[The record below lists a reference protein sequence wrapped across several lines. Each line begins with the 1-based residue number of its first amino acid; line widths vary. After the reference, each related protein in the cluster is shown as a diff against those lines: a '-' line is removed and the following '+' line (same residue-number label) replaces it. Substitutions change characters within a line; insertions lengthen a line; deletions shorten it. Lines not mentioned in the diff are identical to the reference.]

1 MSSVK
6 GRTKDVVSEDLT
18 SSLQDPTSIMRG
30 SSKVPE
36 KTITRLSIYLRC
48 LEELEADGV
57 VTVSSKQ
64 LAERFGLN
72 PAQVRK
78 DLAYFGQFGIRG
90 LGYYTLKL
98 KHTLEQILGLKQEWE
113 VALVG
118 LGNLGSALFNYRG
131 FREKGFKIT
140 AIFDKDPA
148 KVGRKVGGVT
158 VYDVSRLVSVVKR
171 KRIKIAIL
179 AIPAPGAQAV
189 VDRLVE
195 AGVTAILNFVPIQLS
210 VPAAVKLQNVDIS
223 ALLKTLAFYTVRGHQ
238 QAPRKE

>member
-1 MSSVK
+1 M
-6 GRTKDVVSEDLT
+6 TDVGISHIQHPL
-18 SSLQDPTSIMRG
+18 SNIHIMR
-30 SSKVPE
+30 SKKVPE

-57 VTVSSKQ
+57 TTVSSRR

-78 DLAYFGQFGIRG
+78 DLAYFGQFGVRG
-90 LGYYTLKL
+90 LGYCIAEL
-98 KHTLEQILGLKQEWE
+98 KHNLERILGLKQEWE

-140 AIFDKDPA
+140 AVFDKDPI
-148 KVGRKVGGVT
+148 KVGKKVRGILIH
-158 VYDVSRLVSVVKR
+158 DVSRLVSIVKR
-171 KRIKIAIL
+171 RKIKIAIL
-179 AIPAPGAQAV
+179 AIPASEAQAV

-195 AGVTAILNFVPIQLS
+195 AGVTAILNFAPTQLS
-210 VPAAVKLQNVDIS
+210 VPRAVKLQNVDIS
-223 ALLKTLAFYTVRGHQ
+223 ALLKTLTFYTVRGD
-238 QAPRKE
+238 RKALKKA

>member
-1 MSSVK
+1 M
-6 GRTKDVVSEDLT
+6 
-18 SSLQDPTSIMRG
+18 MR
-30 SSKVPE
+30 SNKVPE

-78 DLAYFGQFGIRG
+78 DLAYFGQFGVRG
-90 LGYYTLKL
+90 LGYYTQEL
-98 KHTLEQILGLKQEWE
+98 KHNLERILGLKQEWE

-118 LGNLGSALFNYRG
+118 LGNLGSALFHYRG
-131 FREKGFKIT
+131 FQEKGFKIT
-140 AIFDKDPA
+140 AVFDKDPA
-148 KVGRKVGGVT
+148 KVGRKVRGVT
-158 VYDVSRLVSVVKR
+158 VRHVSRLVSIVKR
-171 KRIKIAIL
+171 RGIKIAIL

-189 VDRLVE
+189 VNRLVE
-195 AGVTAILNFVPIQLS
+195 AGVTAILNFAPIQLS

-223 ALLKTLAFYTVRGHQ
+223 ALLKTLTFYTVRGAQ
-238 QAPRKE
+238 KAPKKE